1 MDRDRPSHQND
12 SREHQG
18 EIIYQDEANRMI
30 ELRPGEVIELPHMNA
45 ERASIK
51 LRVLS
56 GFGRVTAD
64 CQHLWPDATLAFC
77 GKASQEWISTD
88 QAGMLQLEALTPLEV
103 NLKVTSRLES
113 GLDLIS
119 EWLVIMHLVRHHL
132 MAEKRFHS
140 LLKVLITQFGVR
152 VPRGYRLPFSLGHS
166 RVAELIGVTRSTAT
180 RQFTMLRRESLL
192 FTDRDGTLLAMP
204 ELIEGSDFGSLFD
217 D

>member
-1 MDRDRPSHQND
+1 MEPSDDSQKQKKAVISLAND
-12 SREHQG
+12 SQP
-18 EIIYQDEANRMI
+18 I
-30 ELRPGEVIELPHMNA
+30 ELRPGEAIRLPDIEAQHRL
-45 ERASIK
+45 IG
-51 LRVLS
+51 LRIVS
-56 GFGRVTAD
+56 GIGRLCAD

-88 QAGMLQLEALTPLEV
+88 QVGTLQLEALTPLEMHLNV
-103 NLKVTSRLES
+103 GSRLVS
-113 GLDLIS
+113 GADLIS

-132 MAEKRFHS
+132 MAEKRFYS